1 MRFTNRLDEHAR
13 RLADELAGRS
23 TRRSAL
29 TRVGQTAMAV
39 VAGQVVL
46 AAINADDAEAG
57 RFCGHIG
64 PTKGCPSPQG
74 APRIDRHGLP
84 LDKHNG
90 KPIDNLGRP
99 INAAGQPV
107 DAHGQRLIGP
117 DGDPLP
123 AGPRTRLCQ
132 DWVPELYGHRDARLQ
147 GSWYR
152 CCNGQ
157 IRKLWDC
164 CSHSHKRINGDAA
177 LHGYCN
183 PGERVFCVTY
193 RDTGLPC

>member
-1 MRFTNRLDEHAR
+1 MDDEAR
-13 RLADELAGRS
+13 RLAESLAERS

-29 TRVGQTAMAV
+29 TRVGRTAMAV
-39 VAGQVVL
+39 VAGRIVL
-46 AAINADDAEAG
+46 SAIDADEAEAG

-64 PTKGCPSPQG
+64 PTKSCPSPQG

-84 LDKHNG
+84 VRKRDG
-90 KPIDNLGRP
+90 KPIDNLGRLV
-99 INAAGQPV
+99 NAAGQPI
-107 DAHGQRLIGP
+107 AENGTLLLGP

-123 AGPRTRLCQ
+123 IAPRTRLCE
-132 DWVPELYGHRDARLQ
+132 DWVRELYGHSDARLQ
-147 GSWYR
+147 GSWFR

-177 LHGYCN
+177 LHGYCH